1 MKRVELGQA
10 SIDDAQQERVVIL
23 RHGKPVALVIG
34 IDQEQLDLESSGEF
48 WKLVA
53 ERRREPTIS
62 RAELDRRLGR

>member
-48 WKLVA
+48 WKPVA